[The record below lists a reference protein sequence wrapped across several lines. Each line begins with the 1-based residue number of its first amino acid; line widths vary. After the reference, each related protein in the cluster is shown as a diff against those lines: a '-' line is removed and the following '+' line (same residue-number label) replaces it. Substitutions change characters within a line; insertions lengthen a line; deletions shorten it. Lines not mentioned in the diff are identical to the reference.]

1 MVQSQQAFA
10 RFTLVGFA
18 GLLVATGMGCQA
30 GRGAARAAVGEYVAA
45 QREALRA
52 AQSATASGGP
62 VGSGLRALP
71 IGAAQTS
78 DGRPV
83 TLVAFMAEGAESRP
97 AAAPP
102 QQGAPP
108 GYWRE
113 SLGHQIGRESADFA
127 TRDLWRGF
135 KNAYVDVENLLIL
148 TGAMGASVAIRES
161 GVDGTIRDRVRG
173 HRQLGDADE
182 PIQILGHPGT
192 HFAGAGVAWLG
203 TALLKDVEGH
213 EFSRSLVQA
222 LAVNGLSTVLL
233 KVSTNTRGPDGDD
246 LAWPSGHTSSAFA
259 VAGVVNEHYGPLA
272 GVPAIALAGLAG
284 YQRIDSR
291 EHDFSDVVFGG
302 VLGYVIGTS
311 VASGNKAEFP
321 KLFGM
326 QVIPFT
332 DPETGA
338 AGLALWKQQ

>member
-1 MVQSQQAFA
+1 MSQSQHAFA
-10 RFTLVGFA
+10 RFMLAGFA
-18 GLLVATGMGCQA
+18 GLFAIAAAGCQA
-30 GRGAARAAVGEYVAA
+30 GRGAARAAVGEYVAL
-45 QREALRA
+45 QRDVLRA
-52 AQSATASGGP
+52 EQCAAAAAPP
-62 VGSGLRALP
+62 VPVRLRPVP
-71 IGAAQTS
+71 IGTAQTS

-83 TLVAFMAEGAESRP
+83 TLVAFMAEGAESQP
-97 AAAPP
+97 AAPADVSAP
-102 QQGAPP
+102 Q
-108 GYWRE
+108 GYWRD
-113 SLGHQIGRESADFA
+113 SLVHQIGRESADFA

-135 KNAYVDVENLLIL
+135 KNTYDDLENLLIL

-272 GVPAIALAGLAG
+272 GVPAIALAGLVG

-302 VLGYVIGTS
+302 VLGYVVGTS